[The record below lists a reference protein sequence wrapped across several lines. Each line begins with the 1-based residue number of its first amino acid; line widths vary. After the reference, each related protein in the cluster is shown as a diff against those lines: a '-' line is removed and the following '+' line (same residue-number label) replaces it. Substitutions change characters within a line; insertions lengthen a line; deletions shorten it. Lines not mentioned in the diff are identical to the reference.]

1 VLPPR
6 ATHHR
11 TRWNPAS
18 LLLRRPPQA
27 TNHRQEYLS
36 RVRSCPTW
44 RPSLRNARRPGG
56 LTFVPNQA
64 NHRSRPLAR
73 KKSQLLL
80 REARPAAWLAQ
91 FPTTSMI
98 FESAMSS
105 PIPPPLP
112 VPSGLGR
119 QRCRPTEAH
128 LPVRCL
134 QPTSLLLRCRAYP
147 LFQGDAY
154 RLEDG
159 WPNGPR
165 RARFPWRQRTW
176 AAEVPPQKTLPMMAG
191 ANPDGP
197 APTSTAGQEGRK
209 QGTNYAGPNRPVEM
223 IATVRLLHPFPLN
236 VHLKTKTHPSG
247 RPVAGHRHSLDSMS
261 TSRRPQPRVPPL

>member
-1 VLPPR
+1 MRFGHTLPAAVAATAPNAAARGSDALVWSGDSSAAIGDPGAVGGLATDGAFPPVPAVGGTEPDLCLPPR

-18 LLLRRPPQA
+18 LLLRRLRSDEPPA
-27 TNHRQEYLS
+27 RVPVSGEVLPDLAPVIAE
-36 RVRSCPTW
+36 RAAPRRFDVRSESGEP
-44 RPSLRNARRPGG
+44 PLA
-56 LTFVPNQA
+56 
-64 NHRSRPLAR
+64 PLAR

-147 LFQGDAY
+147 LFQGRCLSAGG
-154 RLEDG
+154 RLAER
-159 WPNGPR
+159 PAAGPLPLAPTDLGCR
-165 RARFPWRQRTW
+165 GS
-176 AAEVPPQKTLPMMAG
+176 AAEDA
-191 ANPDGP
+191 ADDG
-197 APTSTAGQEGRK
+197 
-209 QGTNYAGPNRPVEM
+209 
-223 IATVRLLHPFPLN
+223 
-236 VHLKTKTHPSG
+236 
-247 RPVAGHRHSLDSMS
+247 
-261 TSRRPQPRVPPL
+261 RREP